1 MHGARKYK
9 TAVTDYEG
17 LQGTLDTHAAQGWKL
32 LSLTPDTWR
41 RNSGSGAGLE
51 TAPFEQLEGASVI
64 EYSASYYLLVF
75 ERDDNAGEDALLA
88 ALEEPLTQ
96 DRPLYEL

>member
-17 LQGTLDTHAAQGWKL
+17 MQGILDTHASQGWKL
-32 LSLTPDTWR
+32 LSVTPDTWR
-41 RNSGSGAGLE
+41 RNAGSGQGME
-51 TAPFEQLEGASVI
+51 SAPFEQLEGASVI

-75 ERDDNAGEDALLA
+75 ERDDAPGEDTLLA
-88 ALEEPLTQ
+88 ALEEALPQ
-96 DRPLYEL
+96 DRPMFEL

>member
-17 LQGTLDTHAAQGWKL
+17 MQGTLDTHASQGWKL
-32 LSLTPDTWR
+32 LSVTPDTWR
-41 RNSGSGAGLE
+41 RNAGSGQGMDA
-51 TAPFEQLEGASVI
+51 APFEQLEGDTVV

-75 ERDDNAGEDALLA
+75 ERDDALGEDSRLA
-88 ALEEPLTQ
+88 ALEEVLPQ
-96 DRPLYEL
+96 ERPVFEM

>member
-17 LQGTLDTHAAQGWKL
+17 MQGTLDTHASQGWNL
-32 LSLTPDTWR
+32 LSVTPDTWR
-41 RNSGSGAGLE
+41 RNSGSGQGME
-51 TAPFEQLEGASVI
+51 SAPFEQLEGASVV

-75 ERDDNAGEDALLA
+75 ERDDVPGEDTLLA

-96 DRPLYEL
+96 DRPLYDL